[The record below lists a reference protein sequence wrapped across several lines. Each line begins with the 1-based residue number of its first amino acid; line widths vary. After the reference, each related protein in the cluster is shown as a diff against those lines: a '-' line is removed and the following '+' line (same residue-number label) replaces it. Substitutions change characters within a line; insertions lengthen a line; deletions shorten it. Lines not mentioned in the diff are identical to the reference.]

1 MFNFCEIVVTE
12 RKRDYFVVEPKFKV
26 SVRDSDL
33 MVRGGDFYAVFDK
46 ESNLWKTDI
55 IFVYETIDAAVMEK
69 YNSLNKREGARYV
82 PLLMDDADSGM
93 VDKWNKFCKQQLRDN
108 YKQLDSTI
116 VFNNTDISRK
126 DYVSRKLPYDLAE
139 GTTESYDT
147 MMSTLYS
154 PEERKKLEWAM
165 GSIISGDSR
174 NIQKFIVLYGESG
187 TGKSTFLDIL
197 AKLFEGYVDTFESK
211 AIGAAKDFALD
222 SFKKNPLVSIDHDG
236 NLSRIEDNTILNK
249 LVSHETMEV
258 NPKYGK
264 KFSMRFNSMLFLG
277 TNEPVKITNS
287 KSGVIRRL
295 IDVYPTGNLIK
306 PVSKYNSLKR
316 NINFELGA
324 IAYHVLQVYKEL
336 GPYYYDGYVPLK
348 MISETNDFYD
358 FMEYYYD
365 DFASKEFV
373 ILQDVWELY
382 KQYNEMAGVRYSLSR
397 RQMSIELASYFEDYK
412 ESYYP
417 DRDTHYRNVYFGFK
431 KDKFVRIKYQLSSE
445 EQKHIPDWLKFDSR
459 QSILDIVCS
468 DCPAQY
474 ATPAGGPEKKWADCT
489 TKLSDIQ
496 TSRLHW
502 VRLPVQHIF
511 IDFDLKDELGNKSLS
526 KNIEAASKFPPTYAE
541 LSKSGQG
548 IHLHYIYE
556 GDVSKLSPLFSDG
569 IEIKTCTGKSSL
581 RRMLVKCNE
590 LQISTIS
597 SGLPTIERERKKV
610 IDDKVFVNELALI
623 NRIEKCIRKEYHN
636 DTRSNVDYIYSSLDA
651 AYKSGMSYDVS
662 YLKDK
667 VYTFASSSTNQA
679 PYCRKLVQK
688 MKFKSKDR
696 EEFVWEDK
704 PFSDE
709 APIVFYDVEV
719 FPNLFLINWKFIEDV
734 NCKRMIN
741 PTPMEVAS
749 LFKYR
754 LIGFNNL
761 RYDNIILLARAR
773 GASIGDLYQISK
785 KLIHGT
791 AGVVDNQISTL
802 AKRISY
808 ADLYDIA
815 STKQS
820 LKKWEIQLHIHHK
833 ELEYNWDEPVPEEKW
848 KDVAE
853 YCDNDVFATQAVY
866 NEIQGDFMARKIL
879 AVISGL
885 TVNTPDNQHSAK
897 IIFGDD
903 KNHKQDF
910 VYTDLSTIFPGYKFE
925 HGKST
930 YLGEEVGEG
939 GAVRAKPGMYEDI
952 WVFDIASQHPHSIKE
967 LNLFGDKYTKKF
979 YDLVELRISIKHGD
993 LEKAKEMFDGKLIP
1007 YLQDDTYLKAIAQAL
1022 KIVIN
1027 SVYGLTA
1034 AHFDNPFKD
1043 PRNVDNIVAKRG
1055 ALFMLTLKKEL
1066 EDRGIDVI
1074 HIKTDSIKLQN
1085 PSEEIKKFVY
1095 DFGAKYGYTFEVEHI
1110 YKKFCLVNDA
1120 VYIAKYAEPE
1130 VNKDTGKETWWEAT
1144 GKEFQRPYVFKTL
1157 FSHEDI
1163 DFYDLCET
1171 RSVQT
1176 SMYLD
1181 FNDEITIGKKT
1192 ELENNPDKRTFVG
1205 KVGLFVPV
1213 KENGGILVRE
1223 SKDKDGNVKYTSVN
1237 DTKGFRWL
1245 QAEDVGENGITNI
1258 DRDYHNSLVVAAKKH
1273 IQEFGDYEE
1282 FVS

>member
-445 EQKHIPDWLKFDSR
+445 EQ
-459 QSILDIVCS
+459 
-468 DCPAQY
+468 
-474 ATPAGGPEKKWADCT
+474 
-489 TKLSDIQ
+489 
-496 TSRLHW
+496 
-502 VRLPVQHIF
+502 
-511 IDFDLKDELGNKSLS
+511 
-526 KNIEAASKFPPTYAE
+526 
-541 LSKSGQG
+541 
-548 IHLHYIYE
+548 
-556 GDVSKLSPLFSDG
+556 
-569 IEIKTCTGKSSL
+569 
-581 RRMLVKCNE
+581 
-590 LQISTIS
+590 
-597 SGLPTIERERKKV
+597 
-610 IDDKVFVNELALI
+610 
-623 NRIEKCIRKEYHN
+623 
-636 DTRSNVDYIYSSLDA
+636 
-651 AYKSGMSYDVS
+651 
-662 YLKDK
+662 
-667 VYTFASSSTNQA
+667 
-679 PYCRKLVQK
+679 
-688 MKFKSKDR
+688 
-696 EEFVWEDK
+696 
-704 PFSDE
+704 
-709 APIVFYDVEV
+709 
-719 FPNLFLINWKFIEDV
+719 
-734 NCKRMIN
+734 
-741 PTPMEVAS
+741 
-749 LFKYR
+749 
-754 LIGFNNL
+754 
-761 RYDNIILLARAR
+761 
-773 GASIGDLYQISK
+773 
-785 KLIHGT
+785 
-791 AGVVDNQISTL
+791 
-802 AKRISY
+802 
-808 ADLYDIA
+808 
-815 STKQS
+815 
-820 LKKWEIQLHIHHK
+820 
-833 ELEYNWDEPVPEEKW
+833 
-848 KDVAE
+848 
-853 YCDNDVFATQAVY
+853 
-866 NEIQGDFMARKIL
+866 
-879 AVISGL
+879 
-885 TVNTPDNQHSAK
+885 
-897 IIFGDD
+897 
-903 KNHKQDF
+903 
-910 VYTDLSTIFPGYKFE
+910 
-925 HGKST
+925 
-930 YLGEEVGEG
+930 
-939 GAVRAKPGMYEDI
+939 
-952 WVFDIASQHPHSIKE
+952 
-967 LNLFGDKYTKKF
+967 
-979 YDLVELRISIKHGD
+979 
-993 LEKAKEMFDGKLIP
+993 
-1007 YLQDDTYLKAIAQAL
+1007 
-1022 KIVIN
+1022 
-1027 SVYGLTA
+1027 
-1034 AHFDNPFKD
+1034 
-1043 PRNVDNIVAKRG
+1043 
-1055 ALFMLTLKKEL
+1055 
-1066 EDRGIDVI
+1066 
-1074 HIKTDSIKLQN
+1074 
-1085 PSEEIKKFVY
+1085 
-1095 DFGAKYGYTFEVEHI
+1095 
-1110 YKKFCLVNDA
+1110 
-1120 VYIAKYAEPE
+1120 
-1130 VNKDTGKETWWEAT
+1130 
-1144 GKEFQRPYVFKTL
+1144 
-1157 FSHEDI
+1157 
-1163 DFYDLCET
+1163 
-1171 RSVQT
+1171 
-1176 SMYLD
+1176 
-1181 FNDEITIGKKT
+1181 
-1192 ELENNPDKRTFVG
+1192 
-1205 KVGLFVPV
+1205 
-1213 KENGGILVRE
+1213 
-1223 SKDKDGNVKYTSVN
+1223 
-1237 DTKGFRWL
+1237 
-1245 QAEDVGENGITNI
+1245 
-1258 DRDYHNSLVVAAKKH
+1258 
-1273 IQEFGDYEE
+1273 
-1282 FVS
+1282 